1 MENRVGDNTPAATK
15 FAELA
20 KKLSDVIG
28 ELEKFC
34 ITLSKDERKRLLRSR
49 RDAEPMMQRIADLAT
64 RHKVTVPGVELSSMQ
79 NDLKLGQALLPLEAQ
94 LERALQLVQDTG
106 AQADTEAWQAF
117 LAYYGVLSS
126 LADRNPDIENGLGSV
141 VEYMRHR
148 RKSVAKEPEP
158 AKAPAADPT

>member
-1 MENRVGDNTPAATK
+1 MENRVGDNTPSAAT
-15 FAELA
+15 FAA
-20 KKLSDVIG
+20 ISKRITDAVT

-49 RDAEPMMQRIADLAT
+49 KDAEPMMRRIADLVQ
-64 RHKVTVPGVELSSMQ
+64 RHKVTVPGIELQSMR
-79 NDLKLGQALLPLEAQ
+79 NDLELVDTLSPIELQ

-126 LADRNPDIENGLGSV
+126 MASRNSDIEGALHPV
-141 VEYMRHR
+141 VDFMRVR
-148 RKSVAKEPEP
+148 RKAAPEKP
-158 AKAPAADPT
+158 ATP